1 MATAIDDP
9 LTLMLTTADLDV
21 RKRRKPFPPFRIL
34 THSGESFDVRDSRML
49 MVGVRDVLIGFPTR
63 RDPEIYE
70 RTERVVFSEIAGIDD
85 LPPAT
90 MHEA

>member
-1 MATAIDDP
+1 
-9 LTLMLTTADLDV
+9 
-21 RKRRKPFPPFRIL
+21 
-34 THSGESFDVRDSRML
+34 ML

-70 RTERVVFSEIAGIDD
+70 RTERVLFQEIAALED

-90 MHEA
+90 THEA